1 MSLIEINSITKH
13 YGRKKVLN
21 NISFTGEAGDCIG
34 IIGSNGCGKST
45 LLKILSG
52 AQKPSH
58 GKISYAGD
66 NPLINPR
73 YFTSH
78 IGYVPQENPLFGN
91 LTVLDNLK
99 LWYCDSPHNLK
110 DDIENGLISE
120 YGLNQYLKE
129 KVSHLSGGMKKRL
142 SIACALAKDPKI
154 LILDEPGASLDIIAK
169 NDIINYMKKYIQ
181 SGGTILIASHE
192 EGELSVC
199 NRKFLMQDG
208 ALIETDSSLT
218 LSAIME
224 RMVKNNA

>member
-1 MSLIEINSITKH
+1 
-13 YGRKKVLN
+13 
-21 NISFTGEAGDCIG
+21 
-34 IIGSNGCGKST
+34 
-45 LLKILSG
+45 
-52 AQKPSH
+52 
-58 GKISYAGD
+58 
-66 NPLINPR
+66 
-73 YFTSH
+73 
-78 IGYVPQENPLFGN
+78 
-91 LTVLDNLK
+91 
-99 LWYCDSPHNLK
+99 
-110 DDIENGLISE
+110 
-120 YGLNQYLKE
+120 
-129 KVSHLSGGMKKRL
+129 MKKRL